1 MMHGM
6 MMGDD
11 GGMMMKHGPGMM
23 MHGGGPSNM
32 MGTWNR

>member
-1 MMHGM
+1 MHGM